1 MAIRNSKLYNLGFV
15 HIVFLF
21 VAFVIALILGWSV
34 LSIYN
39 VVKAPQDN
47 EVKQVDSEAKPVDNE
62 VSESDILMVVRYQG
76 GLCADNKICSEEYK
90 LYGDGSFD
98 EHTDLSSSELKKLK
112 QLINKTDF
120 LKYEKETN
128 PNCQSFVDGSDEIL
142 EFPSKYPDKSFTLC
156 TLQIPSDDETINY
169 INALIEKHKVD

>member
-1 MAIRNSKLYNLGFV
+1 MAKRNSKLYNLGFV
-15 HIVFLF
+15 HIIFLF

-39 VVKAPQDN
+39 VVKAPQGN
-47 EVKQVDSEAKPVDNE
+47 EVGQVDSEEEPVDNE
-62 VSESDILMVVRYQG
+62 VSDSDVLMIVRYQG
-76 GLCADNKICSEEYK
+76 GLCAENKICSEEYK
-90 LYGDGSFD
+90 LYGDGSFE
-98 EHTDLSSSELKKLK
+98 EHTKLTSTELKKLK

-128 PNCQSFVDGSDEIL
+128 PDCQSFVDGSDEIL

-156 TLQIPSDDETINY
+156 TLQIPSDDKTFDY
-169 INALIEKHKVD
+169 INDLIQEHSKT